1 MADFTD
7 IILSTAAKYSVDPAL
22 LYATIM
28 TESSGNPQ
36 ATRYEPRLDESS
48 YGLGQILESTARGLG
63 YQGSAQGL
71 FDPATNLDY
80 VSKYLLQGRQ
90 AGAQTPQQYATF
102 YNTGRLG
109 GTPTQGHLERFMQN
123 YQAYPQAQTQGAN
136 IRSSFTPP
144 REAAQSASLSQAAS
158 PSQRSYVVRPGD
170 TLSGIAQRLL
180 GSASAYPSL
189 SGYRS
194 GNPNRIYPGEVIR
207 YG

>member
-28 TESSGNPQ
+28 TESGGNPQ
-36 ATRYEPRLDESS
+36 ATRYEPHLDESS

-63 YQGSAQGL
+63 YQGPAQGL
-71 FDPATNLDY
+71 FNPATNLDY
-80 VSKYLLQGRQ
+80 VSRYLLQGRQ

-123 YQAYPQAQTQGAN
+123 YQGYPQAQTQGAN
-136 IRSSFTPP
+136 IKSSFTPP
-144 REAAQSASLSQAAS
+144 REAASSASLSQAAS

-170 TLSGIAQRLL
+170 TLSAIAQRLL
-180 GSASAYPSL
+180 GSAQAYPRL

-194 GNPNRIYPGEVIR
+194 GNANLIYPGEVIR
-207 YG
+207 MA

>member
-1 MADFTD
+1 M
-7 IILSTAAKYSVDPAL
+7 
-22 LYATIM
+22 
-28 TESSGNPQ
+28 
-36 ATRYEPRLDESS
+36 
-48 YGLGQILESTARGLG
+48 
-63 YQGSAQGL
+63 
-71 FDPATNLDY
+71 DY